1 MLLTAG
7 CSFVWGDELD
17 GYDNNPPTHWE
28 HTFTDILAK
37 KMGIDYVNLGR
48 CGAGNEQIFRL
59 ITDYLHDNPD
69 QQITHMVVLWSA
81 WQRKEWVEYQ
91 PSERDV
97 KIARELNVTQFSS
110 LRTQNIY
117 TKKIREIVDDWYER
131 CYDTRTDVMHT
142 LTKMK
147 TIELLCESRGI
158 KLIQGSFH
166 RRNWSNIMATLTDA
180 DVGEGIPVHPDMQ
193 IDKVPEYKEWLT
205 ESLKSLKTTSRVGM
219 GKSGAMKDLYTLGQQ
234 FGDIKEFGHP
244 GEKTNLAY
252 ANLLFETFTKMENGT
267 L

>member
-1 MLLTAG
+1 M
-7 CSFVWGDELD
+7 
-17 GYDNNPPTHWE
+17 
-28 HTFTDILAK
+28 
-37 KMGIDYVNLGR
+37 KMV
-48 CGAGNEQIFRL
+48 
-59 ITDYLHDNPD
+59 
-69 QQITHMVVLWSA
+69 
-81 WQRKEWVEYQ
+81 
-91 PSERDV
+91 
-97 KIARELNVTQFSS
+97 
-110 LRTQNIY
+110 
-117 TKKIREIVDDWYER
+117 
-131 CYDTRTDVMHT
+131 
-142 LTKMK
+142 
-147 TIELLCESRGI
+147 ELLCESRGI
-158 KLIQGSFH
+158 NLIQGVFH

>member
-17 GYDNNPPTHWE
+17 GYDNAPPTHWK

-59 ITDYLHDNPD
+59 ITDHLHNYPD
-69 QQITHMVVLWSA
+69 QPITHMVVLWSA

-97 KIARELNVTQFSS
+97 KIARELDVTQFSS
-110 LRTQNIY
+110 LRTHNLY
-117 TKKIREIVDDWYER
+117 TKKIRESVDDWFER
-131 CYDTRTDVMHT
+131 CYDTRTDIMHT
-142 LTKMK
+142 LSKMK
-147 TIELLCESRGI
+147 MIELLCEARGI

-166 RRNWSNIMATLTDA
+166 RRNWSNVMAILTDA
-180 DVGEGIPVHPDMQ
+180 ELAKGVPIHPDMQ
-193 IDKVPEYKEWLT
+193 ISKVPEYREWLV
-205 ESLKSLKTTSRVGM
+205 SSLGKLKSTSRVGM
-219 GKSGAMKDLYTLGQQ
+219 GNKSPVPDLYTLGISNN
-234 FGDIKEFGHP
+234 DIKEFGHP
-244 GEKTNLAY
+244 GEKANAQY
-252 ANLLFETFTKMENGT
+252 ANLLFEMFTKIENGV